1 MVNDDRSRKSDDNEP
16 EVQETIGTKL
26 YSYNE

>member
-16 EVQETIGTKL
+16 EVQETIGRYKTVFI
-26 YSYNE
+26 